1 MVNRKQI
8 VSQLKK
14 SLSSFD
20 FEKAIEVSANEAQT
34 RMYLIEPFFEMLR
47 YNRGLF
53 VGDLHPEYDAD
64 FGDRTSK
71 KVDYAIILKGKTPDI
86 IIECKKASKKL
97 TDIDVRQLNEYF
109 MYTKDS
115 KIGILTNGIE
125 YQFFTRN
132 SGSKTSLNPKPFFTF
147 NLREFDSIAL
157 ETLAMFLRTSVD
169 MNSILEEAEEI
180 YFLDNFEEAFA
191 KELSSPSRDFIKAIY
206 SNMGGNRMSDKQ
218 EVQIRALINSV
229 SVKSALDKLM
239 AKEAASTNSGII
251 TTDEEMKVF
260 HIIKTI
266 VAQHKKVETDSIG
279 FRDLKGKFLILLD
292 DNQKKRI
299 CDLRISPNKRVLEV
313 NGEKFDI
320 PDIDSIIKLK
330 KKLTDRALELISE

>member
-157 ETLAMFLRTSVD
+157 ETLAMFLRTSIE
-169 MNSILEEAEEI
+169 MNSIIEEAEEI

>member
-20 FEKAIEVSANEAQT
+20 FEKAIEFSANEAQT

-180 YFLDNFEEAFA
+180 YFLDNFEEGFA

>member
-8 VSQLKK
+8 VNQLKK
-14 SLSSFD
+14 SLGSFD

-47 YNRGLF
+47 FNRGLF

-86 IIECKKASKKL
+86 VIECKKASKKL

-109 MYTKDS
+109 MYTNDS

-125 YQFFTRN
+125 YQFFTRH

-147 NLREFDSIAL
+147 NLRDFDSMKL
-157 ETLAMFLRTSVD
+157 ELLAMFFRTSID
-169 MNSILEEAEEI
+169 MNSIITEAEET
-180 YFLDNFEEAFA
+180 YFLENFEDAFA
-191 KELSSPSRDFIKAIY
+191 KELLDPSRDLIKAIY
-206 SNMGGNRMSDKQ
+206 TKMGGNRMSDKQ
-218 EVQIRALINSV
+218 EVQIKELINSV
-229 SVKSALDKLM
+229 SVKSALDKLIV
-239 AKEAASTNSGII
+239 AEASSTNSGII
-251 TTDEEMKVF
+251 TTEEEIKIY

-266 VAQHKKVETDSIG
+266 IAQHKKVDSDSIG
-279 FRDLKGKFLILLD
+279 YRDLKGKFLILLD
-292 DNQKKRI
+292 DNQKKKI
-299 CDLRISPNKRVLEV
+299 CDIKISPNKRVLEV
-313 NGEKFDI
+313 EGEKYEI

-330 KKLTDRALELISE
+330 KRLTDRALELVQG

>member
-125 YQFFTRN
+125 YKFFTRN

-157 ETLAMFLRTSVD
+157 ETLAMFLRTSIE